1 MVDAALTAYQHLL
14 LGSPEA
20 GLDIRVFAPRARLE
34 SRRLAGAV
42 AQVRAAHPILRQ
54 SICRAG
60 WRAADGADAFEHIV
74 AHEPSADGDAA
85 AGAVHRLSAELSN
98 QDGRRFAVSLID
110 DVRQHVIVALHR
122 AIADDASWTLVLNDL
137 EQAYRGMRDG
147 PAPASY
153 FDWQRAIGAPL
164 RDETMPSVMPLCAGP
179 QRVPAEISPA
189 ETAALTRDA
198 QRAYD
203 ATLIEAAA
211 VAWMRSL
218 LARSRRVRDRLN
230 IVLQTSARAFPAP
243 EVIPA
248 NMVGSLDAFWRLSV
262 PTAALQTLDI
272 AFDIVQ
278 HQLREQTLR
287 EALFN
292 APPGGRVP
300 WLIVRMRSA
309 HVSGWLD
316 EVGEFADR
324 ADAPQGVRA
333 MRLIQTE
340 AGIACAASPGE
351 SWLGPTHPDP
361 GAVLMRNQLLHVAQA
376 AAKQRANG
384 ERRWI
389 GEAVLEPAR
398 LPAIGEP
405 MH

>member
-1 MVDAALTAYQHLL
+1 MLDAAVTAYQHLL

-20 GLDIRVFAPRARLE
+20 GLDIRVFVPRMRLE

-42 AQVRAAHPILRQ
+42 AQVCAAHPMLRQ
-54 SICRAG
+54 PISRAG
-60 WRAADGADAFEHIV
+60 WREADVANAFEHIV
-74 AHEPSADGDAA
+74 AHEPSANGDAA
-85 AGAVHRLSAELSN
+85 AGAVQRLSAELTSS
-98 QDGRRFAVSLID
+98 DGRQFAVSLID
-110 DVRQHVIVALHR
+110 DVRQHLIVALHR
-122 AIADDASWTLVLNDL
+122 AIADDASWPLVLDDL
-137 EQAYRGMRDG
+137 ERAYRGTRDG
-147 PAPASY
+147 VAPASY
-153 FDWQRAIGAPL
+153 FDWQRAIGAPARAEADT
-164 RDETMPSVMPLCAGP
+164 RDMRLFAGP
-179 QRVPAEISPA
+179 QRVPAEISPPQA
-189 ETAALTRDA
+189 SALRCNV

-218 LARSRRVRDRLN
+218 LARSRQVRDRLDV
-230 IVLQTSARAFPAP
+230 VLQANARAFPSP
-243 EVIPA
+243 DVIPA
-248 NMVGSLDAFWRLSV
+248 NMVGPLDAFWRLSV

-272 AFDIVQ
+272 AFDIVR

-292 APPGGRVP
+292 APPGGRAP

-324 ADAPQGVRA
+324 SDAPLGVRA
-333 MRLIQTE
+333 MRVIQSE
-340 AGIACAASPGE
+340 AGIACAAAPGE

-361 GAVLMRNQLLHVAQA
+361 GAVMMRNQLLLVAQA
-376 AAKQRANG
+376 AAKHRANG
-384 ERRWI
+384 SRRWM
-389 GEAVLEPAR
+389 GVPAADAPR

-405 MH
+405 VR